1 MKRGSVIIMKSR
13 EMYAADKIPRIAFY
27 IVLAVI
33 AAAFIIAEMVY
44 PSERT
49 QESQSK
55 NLLYHGTFV
64 WEKEDGSREKI
75 DVPGEYDVPV
85 CVLPDVCE

>member
-75 DVPGEYDVPV
+75 EVPESTMCRSGRRW
-85 CVLPDVCE
+85 

>member
-55 NLLYHGTFV
+55 NLLVPRNFCVGEGR
-64 WEKEDGSREKI
+64 WIQREDRGAGRVRCAGMCSARRM
-75 DVPGEYDVPV
+75 
-85 CVLPDVCE
+85 

>member
-1 MKRGSVIIMKSR
+1 MKRR
-13 EMYAADKIPRIAFY
+13 EVNVADKIQRNAIY
-27 IVLAVI
+27 IVKAVI
-33 AAAFIIAEMVY
+33 AAAFKIAEMVY

>member
-1 MKRGSVIIMKSR
+1 MKRR
-13 EMYAADKIPRIAFY
+13 EVYVADKIPRIAFY
-27 IVLAVI
+27 TVLAVI
-33 AAAFIIAEMVY
+33 AAAFIEEMVY

-75 DVPGEYDVPV
+75 EVPGEYDVPV